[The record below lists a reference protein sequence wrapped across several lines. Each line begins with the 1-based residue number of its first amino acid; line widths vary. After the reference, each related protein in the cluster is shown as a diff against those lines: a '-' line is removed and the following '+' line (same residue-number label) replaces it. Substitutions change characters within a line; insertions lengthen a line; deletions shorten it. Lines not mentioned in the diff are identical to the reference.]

1 MPWLAALL
9 AHCAAS
15 ILTCPPESKVF
26 YYPLG
31 TQDRADQVI
40 VQGSNLLLLLTAT
53 PPPPPGT
60 SQATSPIYQQ
70 HMRIAHGLKQSW
82 KGSKQH
88 SVPWHGV
95 HCASITHAGT
105 VKWQMQNKFCLD
117 LGHPIGNCPSL
128 PTLSRSQVS

>member
-53 PPPPPGT
+53 PPHTPRDQPSHKPYLST
-60 SQATSPIYQQ
+60 
-70 HMRIAHGLKQSW
+70 AHA
-82 KGSKQH
+82 
-88 SVPWHGV
+88 
-95 HCASITHAGT
+95 HCARLETELERQQAA
-105 VKWQMQNKFCLD
+105 
-117 LGHPIGNCPSL
+117 
-128 PTLSRSQVS
+128 LSAMAWRALCINNSCRHCQVANAE